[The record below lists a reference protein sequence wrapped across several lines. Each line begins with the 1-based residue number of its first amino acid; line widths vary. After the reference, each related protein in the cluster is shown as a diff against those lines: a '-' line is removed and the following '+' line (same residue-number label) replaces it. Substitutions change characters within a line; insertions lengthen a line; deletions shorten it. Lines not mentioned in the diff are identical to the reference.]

1 MATQQVP
8 QQITVQADQKITI
21 TFTATVWS
29 QILSVIQEAPISWA
43 RAHPLVQMLGEQ
55 LQQQS
60 EAAGSMKP
68 NGLDTSETRLP
79 Q

>member
-1 MATQQVP
+1 MQTMP
-8 QQITVQADQKITI
+8 QQITVQADQKISI
-21 TFTATVWS
+21 TFPAGIWS

-55 LQQQS
+55 LQQS
-60 EAAGSMKP
+60 VEGGGSGMKP
-68 NGLDTSETRLP
+68 NGLDTSETRLTP